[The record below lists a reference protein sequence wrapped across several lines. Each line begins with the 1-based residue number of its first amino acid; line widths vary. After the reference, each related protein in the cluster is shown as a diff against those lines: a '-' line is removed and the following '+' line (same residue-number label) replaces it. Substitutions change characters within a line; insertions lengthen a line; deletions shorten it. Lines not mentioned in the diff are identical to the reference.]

1 MAAKKGNKVILW
13 GIVGLLFFGMVGFGA
28 TGLSGTVRTLGSVGD
43 KDIALNDYARELN
56 QQMRAYEAQIG
67 APLSFAE
74 AQSIGLDQA
83 VLAQMV
89 ARRALDNEAA
99 QLGLSVGDER
109 VREQILRISAFQG
122 LSGQFDRLSYKSAL
136 ERQGQSEA
144 EFETA
149 LREEIAR
156 TLLQAAVVGGVPAS
170 PTYSTV
176 LATYLGERRSVTRLV
191 VDATYLNELV
201 AEPTEADLI
210 AYHAAHQAEF
220 TRPETKEITYA
231 WLTPDMLQD
240 TVEIDETAL
249 RDLYQQRIGE
259 YVQPERRL
267 VERLA
272 FGDQAAADA
281 ARAAIDSGAKDF
293 DTLVADRG
301 LDLSDVDMGDV
312 SEDQLGAAGASAFAA
327 NPGDVVGPFASSFGP
342 ALFRVNAVLAAH
354 EVSFEEARDDLRDE
368 LANSRARRMIDDQ
381 VGRVTDLLAGGAT
394 PEDLVNEL
402 GMALGTISYNIA
414 SEDGIAAYDS
424 FRSAANAAKP
434 GDYPALET
442 LEDGGVFVL
451 RVDSLREAEVLPL
464 EEVIDEVRLGAW
476 VEATHQAVLSAAE
489 ELAAGMDATTD
500 PATLGLEPVTD
511 AELTRR
517 SFVAGTTTDY
527 VSTIFQMQPGEVRV
541 LDTGRQAILV
551 RLDSVAPPDADDP
564 ALAAERV
571 SIAEQV
577 TSGIV
582 QDIFDAYVGVIQTGT
597 EVKINQ
603 AAVNAVNANFQ

>member
-67 APLSFAE
+67 GPLSFAE

-99 QLGLSVGDER
+99 QLGLSAGDER

-210 AYHAAHQAEF
+210 AYHAAHQDEF
-220 TRPETKEITYA
+220 SRPETKEITYT

-249 RDLYQQRIGE
+249 RDLYQQRISD

-281 ARAAIDSGAKDF
+281 ARAAIDNGAKDF

-312 SEDQLGAAGASAFAA
+312 SEDQLGAAGAAAFAA
-327 NPGDVVGPFASSFGP
+327 NPGDVVGPFTSSFGP
-342 ALFRVNAVLAAH
+342 ALFRVNAVLAAQ
-354 EVSFEEARDDLRDE
+354 EVSFDEARDDLRDE

-381 VGRVTDLLAGGAT
+381 VSRVTDLLAGGAA

-402 GMALGTISYNIA
+402 GMALGTISYNSA

-434 GDYPALET
+434 GDYPELET
-442 LEDGGVFVL
+442 MEDGGLFVL

-476 VEATHQAVLSAAE
+476 VAATHQAVLAAAG

-500 PATLGLEPVTD
+500 LASLGLEPVTD

-527 VSTIFQMQPGEVRV
+527 VSTIFQMRPGEVRV

-551 RLDSVAPPDADDP
+551 RLDSIAPPDADDP

-577 TSGIV
+577 TASIV
-582 QDIFDAYVGVIQTGT
+582 QDLFDAYVGVIQTGT

-603 AAVNAVNANFQ
+603 ASVNAVNANFQ

>member
-122 LSGQFDRLSYKSAL
+122 ISGRFDRLSYKAAL

-156 TLLQAAVVGGVPAS
+156 TLLQASVVGGVPAS

-210 AYHAAHQAEF
+210 AYHAAHQDEF

-249 RDLYQQRIGE
+249 RDLYQQRIDE

-281 ARAAIDSGAKDF
+281 ARAAIDSGARDF

-312 SEDQLGAAGASAFAA
+312 SQDQLGAAGAAAFAA
-327 NPGDVVGPFASSFGP
+327 NPGEVVGPFASSFGP

-354 EVSFEEARDDLRDE
+354 EVSFDEARDDLRDE
-368 LANSRARRMIDDQ
+368 LANARARRMIDDQ
-381 VGRVTDLLAGGAT
+381 VSRVTDLLAGGAA

-402 GMALGTISYNIA
+402 GMALGTISYNVA

-424 FRSAANAAKP
+424 FRSAANAGKP
-434 GDYPALET
+434 GDYPELET

-451 RVDSLREAEVLPL
+451 RVDSLREAEVMPL
-464 EEVIDEVRLGAW
+464 EDVIDEVRLGAW
-476 VEATHQAVLSAAE
+476 VEATHQAVLAAAE
-489 ELAAGMDATTD
+489 DLAAGMDATTD

-511 AELTRR
+511 DALTRR

-541 LDTGRQAILV
+541 LDSGREAILV
-551 RLDSVAPPDADDP
+551 RLDRIAPPDADDP

-582 QDIFDAYVGVIQTGT
+582 QDLFDAYVGVIQTGT

>member
-43 KDIALNDYARELN
+43 KNIALNDYARELN

-210 AYHAAHQAEF
+210 AYHAAHKAEF

-312 SEDQLGAAGASAFAA
+312 SEDQLGAAGASAFDA

-342 ALFRVNAVLAAH
+342 ALFRVNAILAAQ
-354 EVSFEEARDDLRDE
+354 EVSFDEARDDLRDE

-381 VGRVTDLLAGGAT
+381 VSRVTDLLAGGAT

-402 GMALGTISYNIA
+402 AMALGTISYNIA

-434 GDYPALET
+434 GDYPELET

-476 VEATHQAVLSAAE
+476 VEATHQAVLAAAE

-500 PATLGLEPVTD
+500 LATLGLEPVTD

-551 RLDSVAPPDADDP
+551 RLDSIAPPDADDP

-577 TSGIV
+577 IASIV
-582 QDIFDAYVGVIQTGT
+582 QDLFDAYVGVIQTGT

>member
-527 VSTIFQMQPGEVRV
+527 VSTIFQMRPGEVRV

-551 RLDSVAPPDADDP
+551 RLDSIAPPDADDP

-577 TSGIV
+577 TASIV
-582 QDIFDAYVGVIQTGT
+582 QDLFDAYVGVIQTGT

-603 AAVNAVNANFQ
+603 ASVNAVNANFQ

>member
-43 KDIALNDYARELN
+43 KYIALNDYARELN

-156 TLLQAAVVGGVPAS
+156 TVLQAAVVGGVPAS

-191 VDATYLNELV
+191 VDATYLDELV
-201 AEPTEADLI
+201 AEPTKADLI
-210 AYHAAHQAEF
+210 AYHAAHKAEF

-249 RDLYQQRIGE
+249 SDLYQQRIGE

-267 VERLA
+267 VERLT

-281 ARAAIDSGAKDF
+281 ARAAIDNGAKDF

-312 SEDQLGAAGASAFAA
+312 SEDQLGAAGAAAFAA

-342 ALFRVNAVLAAH
+342 ALFRVNAVLAAQ
-354 EVSFEEARDDLRDE
+354 EVSFDEARDDLRDE

-381 VGRVTDLLAGGAT
+381 VSRVTDLLAGGAT

-434 GDYPALET
+434 GDYPELET
-442 LEDGGVFVL
+442 MEDGGLFVL

-476 VEATHQAVLSAAE
+476 VEATHQAVLAAAG
-489 ELAAGMDATTD
+489 ELAASMDATTD
-500 PATLGLEPVTD
+500 LATLGLEPVTD

-541 LDTGRQAILV
+541 LDTGRNAILL
-551 RLDSVAPPDADDP
+551 RLDNVAPPDADDP
-564 ALAAERV
+564 ALTAERV

-582 QDIFDAYVGVIQTGT
+582 QDLFDAYVGVIQTGT

>member
-1 MAAKKGNKVILW
+1 MC
-13 GIVGLLFFGMVGFGA
+13 
-28 TGLSGTVRTLGSVGD
+28 SS
-43 KDIALNDYARELN
+43 
-56 QQMRAYEAQIG
+56 
-67 APLSFAE
+67 
-74 AQSIGLDQA
+74 
-83 VLAQMV
+83 
-89 ARRALDNEAA
+89 
-99 QLGLSVGDER
+99 
-109 VREQILRISAFQG
+109 
-122 LSGQFDRLSYKSAL
+122 
-136 ERQGQSEA
+136 
-144 EFETA
+144 
-149 LREEIAR
+149 
-156 TLLQAAVVGGVPAS
+156 
-170 PTYSTV
+170 
-176 LATYLGERRSVTRLV
+176 
-191 VDATYLNELV
+191 
-201 AEPTEADLI
+201 DL
-210 AYHAAHQAEF
+210 
-220 TRPETKEITYA
+220 ITYA
-231 WLTPDMLQD
+231 WLTPEMLQD

-249 RDLYQQRIGE
+249 LDLYQQRIDE

-281 ARAAIDSGAKDF
+281 ARAAIDSRAKDF

-312 SEDQLGAAGASAFAA
+312 SEDQLGAAGPAAFTA

-342 ALFRVNAVLAAH
+342 ALFRVNAVLAAQ
-354 EVSFEEARDDLRDE
+354 EVSFDEARDDLRDE

-381 VGRVTDLLAGGAT
+381 VSRVTDLLAGGAT

-414 SEDGIAAYDS
+414 SDDGIAAYDS

-434 GDYPALET
+434 GDYPELET
-442 LEDGGVFVL
+442 LEDGGVFVF

-464 EEVIDEVRLGAW
+464 EEVIDEVRLDAW
-476 VEATHQAVLSAAE
+476 VEATHQAVLAAAR
-489 ELAAGMDATTD
+489 ELAAGMDATTNI
-500 PATLGLEPVTD
+500 ATLGLEPVID

-527 VSTIFQMQPGEVRV
+527 VSAIFQMQPGEVHV

-551 RLDSVAPPDADDP
+551 RLDSIAPPDAEDQ

-577 TSGIV
+577 ISGIV
-582 QDIFDAYVGVIQTGT
+582 QDLFDAYVGVIQTEA

>member
-28 TGLSGTVRTLGSVGD
+28 SGLSGTVRTLGSVGD

-56 QQMRAYEAQIG
+56 QQLRAYEAQTG
-67 APLSFAE
+67 APLSFAD
-74 AQSIGLDQA
+74 AQAIGLDQA

-99 QLGLSVGDER
+99 NLGLSVGDER

-122 LSGQFDRLSYKSAL
+122 ISGQFDRLAYKAAL

-170 PTYSTV
+170 PTYSNV
-176 LATYLGERRSVTRLV
+176 LANYLGERRAVTRAM
-191 VDATYLNELV
+191 VDATILNELV
-201 AEPTEADLI
+201 PEPTEADLI
-210 AYHAAHQAEF
+210 AYHAARQAQY

-240 TVEIDETAL
+240 TVEVDETAL

-281 ARAAIDSGAKDF
+281 ARAEIDSGAKDF

-312 SEDQLGAAGASAFAA
+312 SEAQLGAAGAAAFAA
-327 NPGDVVGPFASSFGP
+327 KPGDVVGPFASSFGP
-342 ALFRVNAVLAAH
+342 ALFRVNAVLAAQ

-368 LANSRARRMIDDQ
+368 LANARARRTIDDQ
-381 VGRVTDLLAGGAT
+381 VSRATDLLAGGAT
-394 PEDLVNEL
+394 PEDLVTQL
-402 GMALGTISYNIA
+402 GMALGTISYNSA
-414 SEDGIAAYDS
+414 TEDGIAAYDS
-424 FRSAANAAKP
+424 FRAAASAALP
-434 GDYPALET
+434 GDYPSLET
-442 LEDGGVFVL
+442 LEDGGIFVL
-451 RVDSLREAEVLPL
+451 RVDSLREAETIPL

-476 VEATHQAVLSAAE
+476 VEATHQAVIAATE
-489 ELAAGMDATTD
+489 ALAAGMNSASDFA
-500 PATLGLEPVTD
+500 ALGLEPIIDT
-511 AELTRR
+511 ALTRR
-517 SFVAGTTTDY
+517 SFVAETPVDY
-527 VSTIFQMQPGEVRV
+527 VRTIFTMAPGEVRV
-541 LDTGRQAILV
+541 LDNGSQAILV
-551 RLDSVAPPDADDP
+551 RLDSVSPPDADDP

-577 TSGIV
+577 TAGIV
-582 QDIFDAYVGVIQTGT
+582 QDLFDAYVGVIQTGT

>member
-1 MAAKKGNKVILW
+1 MCSSDL
-13 GIVGLLFFGMVGFGA
+13 
-28 TGLSGTVRTLGSVGD
+28 
-43 KDIALNDYARELN
+43 
-56 QQMRAYEAQIG
+56 
-67 APLSFAE
+67 
-74 AQSIGLDQA
+74 
-83 VLAQMV
+83 
-89 ARRALDNEAA
+89 NEAA

-144 EFETA
+144 EFESA

-176 LATYLGERRSVTRLV
+176 LATYLGERRSVTRAV
-191 VDATYLNELV
+191 VDATILTELV
-201 AEPTEADLI
+201 PEPTEADLI
-210 AYHAAHQAEF
+210 AHHAARQAEF

-231 WLTPDMLQD
+231 WLTPDLLQD

-249 RDLYQQRIGE
+249 LDLYQQRIDE

-281 ARAAIDSGAKDF
+281 ARAAIDSRAKDF

-312 SEDQLGAAGASAFAA
+312 SEDQLGAAGPAAFTA

-342 ALFRVNAVLAAH
+342 ALFRVNAVLAAQ
-354 EVSFEEARDDLRDE
+354 EVSFDEARDDLRDE

-381 VGRVTDLLAGGAT
+381 VSRVTDLLAGGAT

-414 SEDGIAAYDS
+414 SDDGIAAYDS

-434 GDYPALET
+434 GDYPELET
-442 LEDGGVFVL
+442 LEDGGVFVF

-464 EEVIDEVRLGAW
+464 EEVIDEVRLDAW
-476 VEATHQAVLSAAE
+476 VEATHQAVLAAAR
-489 ELAAGMDATTD
+489 ELAAGMDATTNI
-500 PATLGLEPVTD
+500 ATLGLEPVVD
-511 AELTRR
+511 VELTRR

-527 VSTIFQMQPGEVRV
+527 VSAIFQMQPGEVHV

-551 RLDSVAPPDADDP
+551 RLDSIAPPDAEDQ

-577 TSGIV
+577 ISGIV
-582 QDIFDAYVGVIQTGT
+582 QDLFDAYVGVIQTEA

>member
-577 TSGIV
+577 ASGIV